1 MPFAITTME
10 VPTEVRLVTSR
21 DDIIDTEAMWRCI
34 DENGV
39 MWCELVAA
47 ARATRVSVVEHQS
60 SIAEKRSERA
70 RQRLDEIELE
80 KVSRWGSECV
90 CAVSKSGPFTKSIGC
105 SRGRL
110 IRVRTTADACSRI
123 ADDRAEWERAH
134 PEDEKATVRGICT
147 YCGEIIRESSTG
159 PKAFE
164 VLYEDFDE
172 LTYCRGVWWMRA
184 LGGDHWRRCHWWN
197 VNDLATLACKAG
209 KSIVEFKQCLRCGGL
224 RWRPHVD
231 QLGIDVVGID
241 LGSVAIAGSRA

>member
-1 MPFAITTME
+1 LPFAITTME

-21 DDIIDTEAMWRCI
+21 DDIFDTEAMWRCI

-70 RQRLDEIELE
+70 RQRRLDWRG
-80 KVSRWGSECV
+80 VGGGSECV

-134 PEDEKATVRGICT
+134 PEDGKATVRGICT

-172 LTYCRGVWWMRA
+172 LT
-184 LGGDHWRRCHWWN
+184 
-197 VNDLATLACKAG
+197 
-209 KSIVEFKQCLRCGGL
+209 
-224 RWRPHVD
+224 
-231 QLGIDVVGID
+231 
-241 LGSVAIAGSRA
+241 